1 MWVFVVLVFIII
13 FFLGFIYLTIKISYF
28 IFKQII
34 SLFAFNSNKNNNLQ
48 ISVPIKVEH
57 LPQKQEKIDFQPK
70 VENIITLKEK
80 PILPITLTPIVKD
93 LENRE
98 ELTLESKEEDI
109 IVFDEKTILADHNNL
124 SNREFRKKY
133 SEDIK
138 IIEILDGFEKEKP
151 SFETSSTGKYIA
163 VKIYTI
169 KYLVFYSKG
178 TNITSENH
186 SVSLV
191 FNLDREIEKTKI
203 YENWREEK
211 PALFTLHNDSSWTMQ
226 EKGFINLDTTELP
239 KIINKETDFLYD
251 LCQKHY
257 ISSNEDFLKQFL
269 SKNRKILRL
278 DDKDTISKSVPIF
291 KLDLNGDYYA
301 VKIPV
306 LNDDNFFVFY
316 KKYDSK
322 EDSSMIHI
330 FDFNKVLDEN
340 KSYDNWRIIKPA
352 EMCKINGKFTLINK
366 GVIDFLDDGL

>member
-1 MWVFVVLVFIII
+1 MWVFVVLVFIFILVVTI
-13 FFLGFIYLTIKISYF
+13 FIKTTYF
-28 IFKQII
+28 IFKQIV

-57 LPQKQEKIDFQPK
+57 LPQKQEKIDFRPK

-93 LENRE
+93 FENRE
-98 ELTLESKEEDI
+98 ELTLESKEEKNI
-109 IVFDEKTILADHNNL
+109 IVFDEKIILADHNVL

-133 SEDIK
+133 SENVK
-138 IIEILDGFEKEKP
+138 IIEISDGFEREKP

-163 VKIYTI
+163 VKIDTA

-211 PALFTLHNDSSWTMQ
+211 PALFILHNDSSWTMQ

-239 KIINKETDFLYD
+239 EIINKESSFLYD

-257 ISSNEDFLKQFL
+257 ISSNEDFLKLFS

-291 KLDLNGDYYA
+291 KLDINGDYYA
-301 VKIPV
+301 VKTPE
-306 LNDDNFFVFY
+306 LNDDSFFVFY

-322 EDSSMIHI
+322 EDSSMIHV
-330 FDFNKVLDEN
+330 FDFNKDLDES
-340 KSYDNWRIIKPA
+340 KSYDNWIIIKPA

-366 GVIDFLDDGL
+366 GAIDFLDDGL